1 MTRRSRTAIGG
12 AAVCGALLLATSACG
27 SSSSSGGTSG
37 PTAAQAGTRLSQD
50 ARALLTDMQKLLA
63 APQPFTVTTDAADAA
78 KATSCGKGKEQRTFD
93 GRMQVPATP
102 NAHVALITDEG
113 SANGYL
119 VQRGYSLDTGAQR
132 ESSDS
137 KRNAPMVDKKAGVHL
152 TVTLTPAAGGLV
164 DYVVTGTTDCLRAS

>member
-1 MTRRSRTAIGG
+1 MTRRSHTTIGTTLL
-12 AAVCGALLLATSACG
+12 ATALLLGTAACG
-27 SSSSSGGTSG
+27 SSSSAQPSG

-50 ARALLTDMQKLLA
+50 GRALLTDMQKLLA
-63 APQPFTVTTDAADAA
+63 APRPFTVTTDAVDAA
-78 KATSCGKGKEQRTFD
+78 KATACGKDKGQRAFA

-113 SANGYL
+113 STNGYL
-119 VQRGYSLDTGAQR
+119 AKRGYSLDTNAKR
-132 ESSDS
+132 DASDS
-137 KRNAPMVDKKAGVHL
+137 KRTAPMVDTKAGVHL